1 MRRSRHGKPQVDAGF
16 LGNCLDVLTV
26 FTNERVRVDG
36 DMRANARD
44 AVLVVD
50 RCVVASSGGG
60 CSRRSRRAREISSLA
75 AMTASRPWTKVD
87 RDGIVTLVK
96 TTQFD
101 GDAA

>member
-16 LGNCLDVLTV
+16 LGDCLDVLTV

-44 AVLVVD
+44 AVFVVD
-50 RCVVASSGGG
+50 RRVVASSGGG
-60 CSRRSRRAREISSLA
+60 WSRRSRRAREVRRLA
-75 AMTASRPWTKVD
+75 AMTASRPWTDKD